1 MLYTRKCFYKLG
13 PTVHWNSGLI
23 QESAA
28 IHEYF
33 TKVNEAINSDC
44 SGISQDRREVMKD
57 YLPDVIQLGRSEWYS
72 FVFYL
77 YLEYDF
83 QVGELLHLEAQL
95 QETPQILQYYSY

>member
-1 MLYTRKCFYKLG
+1 M
-13 PTVHWNSGLI
+13 NSGLI

-33 TKVNEAINSDC
+33 AKVNEAINSDC
-44 SGISQDRREVMKD
+44 SGISRDRREAMKD

-77 YLEYDF
+77 YLDYDF
-83 QVGELLHLEAQL
+83 QVGELLHLEAELKQ
-95 QETPQILQYYSY
+95 TP